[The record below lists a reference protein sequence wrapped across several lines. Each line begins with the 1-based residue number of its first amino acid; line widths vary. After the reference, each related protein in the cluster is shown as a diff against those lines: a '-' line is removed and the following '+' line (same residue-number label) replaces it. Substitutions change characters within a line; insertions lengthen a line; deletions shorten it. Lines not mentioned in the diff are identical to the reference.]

1 MCGRYALHSHPD
13 VVALQFNLASV
24 PEIEARYNIC
34 PSNDIL
40 IVRQHAQRGR
50 VCDQSRW
57 GLVPSWAK
65 DASIGNRLANARGET
80 IADRPAFKAAFR
92 QWRCLR
98 SEERRVGTEWRSG
111 GGAGR

>member
-13 VVALQFNLASV
+13 VVALQFNLASA

-40 IVRQHAQRGR
+40 IVRQHAQRAR
-50 VCDQSRW
+50 LWDRSRW

-65 DASIGNRLANARGET
+65 
-80 IADRPAFKAAFR
+80 AAFR
-92 QWRCLR
+92 QWRCLVPA
-98 SEERRVGTEWRSG
+98 SGFYEWKTTRSG
-111 GGAGR
+111 KQPYYIQPAATSCSGWPASRSFGGG

>member
-1 MCGRYALHSHPD
+1 MCGRYALHSHPE
-13 VVALQFNLASV
+13 VVALQFNLASA

-40 IVRQHAQRGR
+40 MVRQHAQRGR

-65 DASIGNRLANARGET
+65 DARIGNRLANARGVT
-80 IADRPAFKAAFR
+80 IADRTAFNADFR
-92 QWRCLR
+92 HWRCLV
-98 SEERRVGTEWRSG
+98 SASG
-111 GGAGR
+111 YYDQLTTPLGLQQ